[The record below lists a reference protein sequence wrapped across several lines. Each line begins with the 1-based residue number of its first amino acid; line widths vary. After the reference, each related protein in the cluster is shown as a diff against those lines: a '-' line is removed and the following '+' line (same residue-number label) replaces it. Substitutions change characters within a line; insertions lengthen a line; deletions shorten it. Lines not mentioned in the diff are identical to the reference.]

1 MAQVAVNRMPVCPK
15 CNTVY
20 VDELRF
26 CKADGASLIPH
37 ASETH
42 IPLGVVVNESLRVV
56 DRLRTDRFGVVYR
69 VEDAI
74 DPGEVFALRLFR
86 RGLVNSKVFAA
97 LGQLAERLRQGLL
110 EPDVLGDYIPI
121 QLEDGRYALLSA
133 DFPGVPLD
141 GVITSEAPLKPPFVV
156 STLLRVADVL
166 TGAHSAGFVH
176 GNITP
181 ENVLVVDRSE
191 RGVTVKLA
199 DFGLATTIRLH
210 NARALTAP
218 AGSVRLQNYD
228 NYFAPEIV
236 TGRGVEADDRTDIF
250 SLGALCYQ
258 MLSGW
263 IPFSDAS
270 IEGDIAVYL
279 TEDPRPLMVL
289 NKELGIPRALEQAML
304 TALELNPNARHRSI
318 ADLIE
323 VLQEI
328 ELDLSIM
335 PEPGAEPRRR
345 SSRLIEA
352 SRIIMDSMDPA
363 APVPTRVTDP
373 LDGRDTGATEAQTDE
388 ADDDEPDATRPSGD

>member
-1 MAQVAVNRMPVCPK
+1 MPVCPK
-15 CNTVY
+15 CNTIY
-20 VDELRF
+20 VDDVRF
-26 CKADGASLIPH
+26 CKADGSPLIPH
-37 ASETH
+37 SSETY

-74 DPGEVFALRLFR
+74 DPGDVFALRLFR
-86 RGLVNSKVFAA
+86 RGLVNSKVFGA
-97 LGQLAERLRQGLL
+97 LGQLAERLMQGLL

-121 QLEDGRYALLSA
+121 QLEDGRYALLST
-133 DFPGVPLD
+133 DFPGTPLD
-141 GVITSEAPLKPPFVV
+141 EVITSEAPLKPPFVV
-156 STLLRVADVL
+156 SVLLRVADVL

-181 ENVLVVDRSE
+181 ENVLLVDRSE

-199 DFGLATTIRLH
+199 DFGLATTIRIH

-218 AGSVRLQNYD
+218 AGAVRLQNYD
-228 NYFAPEIV
+228 NYYAPEIV

-263 IPFSDAS
+263 IPFSAAS
-270 IEGDIAVYL
+270 IEGDVAVYL

-289 NKELGIPRALEQAML
+289 NKELGIPRALEETML
-304 TALELNPNARHRSI
+304 KALELNPESRHRSI
-318 ADLIE
+318 AEMIE

-352 SRIIMDSMDPA
+352 SRMIEDSA
-363 APVPTRVTDP
+363 AAIPTRVTDP
-373 LDGRDTGATEAQTDE
+373 LDGRDTGATEAQVDE
-388 ADDDEPDATRPSGD
+388 AEDAEADASRSPGT